1 MGIAQLTRQMQLH
14 THTHNQMLSLL
25 NEFQCWVNYLSKVI
39 LACSPLW
46 EARCERFSAR
56 SHSSTAVSCCKYPPW
71 TNVGM
76 FYHSNSS
83 SHCGGFPP
91 LPFDTPT
98 TATFTTT
105 TLLLLLLLLLFLW
118 LLPNALL
125 LPLWICVLLLLLL
138 YCIHYYWELLVYYSI
153 WMLLYCYYF
162 YWYFYF
168 YYYTSTTFT
177 AATIEI

>member
-105 TLLLLLLLLLFLW
+105 TLLLLLLLLFLW